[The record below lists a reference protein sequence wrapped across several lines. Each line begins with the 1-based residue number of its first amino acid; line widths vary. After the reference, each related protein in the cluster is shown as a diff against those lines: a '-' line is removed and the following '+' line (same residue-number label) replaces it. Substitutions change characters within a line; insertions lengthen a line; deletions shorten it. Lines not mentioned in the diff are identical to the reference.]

1 MFNNK
6 FLLGPNFQQKISLGT
21 PKSVVTEV
29 PEQSEPVV
37 EITKPNEIAEI
48 TEKESKSSK
57 K

>member
-1 MFNNK
+1 MFNKK

-21 PKSVVTEV
+21 SKPIVTE
-29 PEQSEPVV
+29 PEMEAPIMEIKPTDIV
-37 EITKPNEIAEI
+37 E

>member
-6 FLLGPNFQQKISLGT
+6 FLLGPNFQKKISLGT
-21 PKSVVTEV
+21 PKPIVE
-29 PEQSEPVV
+29 PETPVV
-37 EITKPNEIAEI
+37 EIQPTDTVE